1 MRYSKRSPI
10 LLAASVLA
18 IVVSQPARCGNDGKN
33 PLHLPRQDLA
43 TSLLAI
49 GQVTNTEILF
59 QPGDVRHLTA
69 PALEGSYSAEEAVR
83 AILAHSGLEAEIRSG
98 GIFIRKSRAGQSA
111 TSEADGGD
119 GIIVTGSRIRGA
131 PPVSPVITLSQGEL
145 LAQNKVSMGE
155 AIRDIPQNFNGGQN
169 PGIGRNVPQ
178 GSGSYIGASTG
189 LNLRGL
195 GGDATLTLL
204 NGQRLSYNAS
214 LQSIDISSLPIGMI
228 DRIEI
233 VADGASALYGSDAV
247 AGVANVVL
255 KRDMKGLLTSA
266 HVGVPSDGGGVQ
278 QQYDLVTGSRW
289 SSGGFIMAYE
299 YGQSEAIRASDRSY
313 AATRSPGL
321 TLYPSLKHHSL
332 VLSAH
337 TSLAPDLE
345 LVADALYN
353 KRWSYM
359 AYATNAAGNV
369 LTSGGDFAND
379 SDSFTIAPSLKYRL
393 GVWKFALSGTYG
405 LDQSHYRGSSYSG
418 GVNTYP
424 TYGCYCNEANSVEL
438 SADGALFRLPGGEAR
453 IALGGGLRTNF
464 FHAYRTLGT
473 AQNIAVS
480 QQDYY
485 AYGELSLPLVSPN
498 MDVTGIDRINLSAA
512 LRYDNYPS
520 VGKVVTP
527 KLGLIYAPS
536 PDIDFKGS
544 WGRSF
549 KAPTLFQ
556 QYNSL
561 GVTAWAAANAG
572 GTGYPSTASVLLL
585 TGGNPNLKPERA
597 ETWSATASLHPRAIE
612 GAQLEVSFFNVH
624 YRNRIV
630 APITYLAQSLSNP
643 IYADLVDLNP
653 SDAAKAAVLASAG
666 AFSNALGRPY
676 NPADVVA
683 IVHDNSTNASS
694 QKIYGVDVSARYKH
708 SFDNSR
714 SLTFNLRGSYL
725 HSTQKLSDLQPTT
738 SLAGT
743 LFNPPHIRA
752 NGGLIWAQPDLTFST
767 SLNYT
772 GGLNDARTA
781 KVARIGAMMTWDLA
795 ATWSPQI
802 AHGPL
807 HAMSFALSVSNALNA
822 KPTAIS
828 GQVYETPYDSTNYT
842 PFGRVIGLTVS
853 RQW

>member
-1 MRYSKRSPI
+1 MRYLKRSHI
-10 LLAASVLA
+10 LIAASVLA
-18 IVVSQPARCGNDGKN
+18 IAVSRPAQCGNDTKSS
-33 PLHLPRQDLA
+33 LHLPEQDMA
-43 TSLLAI
+43 ASLLAI
-49 GQVTNTEILF
+49 GKATDTEILF
-59 QPGDVRHLTA
+59 QPADVRHLTA
-69 PALEGSYSAEEAVR
+69 PALDGSYSAQEAVR
-83 AILAHSGLEAEIRSG
+83 VILGHSGLEVEIRQGS
-98 GIFIRKSRAGQSA
+98 IFIRKNRSGQAEGS
-111 TSEADGGD
+111 DD

-131 PPVSPVITLSQGEL
+131 PPTSPVITLSQSEL
-145 LAQNKVSMGE
+145 LAQNKTSMGE
-155 AIRDIPQNFNGGQN
+155 AIRDIPQNFNGGQSA
-169 PGIGRNVPQ
+169 GIGRNVPQ
-178 GSGSYIGASTG
+178 GSGSYLGAGTG

-214 LQSIDISSLPIGMI
+214 LQSIDISTLPVGMI

-247 AGVANVVL
+247 AGVANIVL
-255 KRDMKGLLTSA
+255 KRDMKGLITSA
-266 HVGVPSDGGGVQ
+266 HVGVPTDGGGVQ
-278 QQYDLVTGSRW
+278 QQYNLVTGSKW
-289 SSGGFIMAYE
+289 ASGGFILGYE
-299 YGQSEAIRASDRSY
+299 YGQSEAITASDRSY

-332 VLSAH
+332 VLSGH
-337 TSLAPDLE
+337 TALASNLE
-345 LVADALYN
+345 LAADALYS

-359 AYATNAAGNV
+359 AYALTSAGNV
-369 LTSGGDFAND
+369 LASGGDFAND
-379 SDSFTIAPSLKYRL
+379 SDSFTLAPSLKYRL
-393 GVWKFALSGTYG
+393 GAWKFALSGTYG

-438 SADGALFRLPGGEAR
+438 SADGALLNLPAGEAR
-453 IALGGGLRTNF
+453 VAMGGGLRTNF

-473 AQNIAVS
+473 AQNITVS

-485 AYGELSLPLVSPN
+485 AYGELSVPLVSPD
-498 MDVTGIDRINLSAA
+498 MGVTGIYRLNLSAA
-512 LRYDNYPS
+512 LRYDNYPG
-520 VGKVVTP
+520 VGKVSTP

-536 PDIDFKGS
+536 PDIDIKGS

-561 GVTAWAAANAG
+561 GVTAWGAANAG

-597 ETWSATASLHPRAIE
+597 ETWSATAALHPRALE
-612 GAQLEVSFFNVH
+612 GAQLEVSFFRVD
-624 YRNRIV
+624 YRDRIV
-630 APITYLAQSLSNP
+630 APITYLTQSLSNP

-653 SDAAKAAVLASAG
+653 SDAAKAAVLANAG
-666 AFSNALGRPY
+666 AFSNALGRTY

-694 QKIYGVDVSARYKH
+694 QKIYGVDATARYKH
-708 SFDNSR
+708 SFDKDR
-714 SLTFNLRGSYL
+714 SLTFNLRASYL
-725 HSTQKLSDLQPTT
+725 HSIQKLSELQPTT
-738 SLAGT
+738 TLAGT
-743 LFNPPHIRA
+743 LFNPPHVRA
-752 NGGLIWAQPDLTFST
+752 NGGLIWAQPDLTLST

-772 GGLNDARTA
+772 GGLNDTRTART
-781 KVARIGAMMTWDLA
+781 ARIGAMMTWDLA
-795 ATWSPQI
+795 ATWSPQK

-807 HAMSFALSVSNALNA
+807 HGMAFALSVTNALNA
-822 KPTAIS
+822 TPTPIS
-828 GQVYETPYDSTNYT
+828 GLTYETPYDSTNYT
-842 PFGRVIGLTVS
+842 PFGRVVGLTVS